1 VKFLTNQMKK
11 LLGIIVLG
19 LFLCGSAYAETMNE
33 WIKKGYKV
41 KNEDIVTTKNSR
53 VATKVYTLMH
63 RRGYIVICTVR
74 ISSSSSI
81 HKTECKRQ

>member
-1 VKFLTNQMKK
+1 MKK
-11 LLGIIVLG
+11 LFSTILVLG
-19 LFLCGSAYAETMNE
+19 LLMSGNAYAETMNE